1 MNTII
6 DFSMLLP
13 APCNNYA
20 GPTLAVW
27 FLVII
32 NTIGTIRSLIH
43 MFFHDGGAQ
52 SIATMNLNVSGSQNI
67 VAIFGQWG
75 GMQLIMAFFIWIILW
90 RYREFVPL
98 MIGEVLI
105 EQLVRISIGHLK
117 PTITTGTP
125 PGRTGSMI
133 LLPVSIIMLIISLM
147 RNTA

>member
-75 GMQLIMAFFIWIILW
+75 
-90 RYREFVPL
+90 
-98 MIGEVLI
+98 
-105 EQLVRISIGHLK
+105 
-117 PTITTGTP
+117 
-125 PGRTGSMI
+125 
-133 LLPVSIIMLIISLM
+133 
-147 RNTA
+147 